1 MAKKPSDRLRNL
13 KKEIDL
19 LKQKRKEVTK
29 IQKIQER
36 ER

>member
-1 MAKKPSDRLRNL
+1 MAKKPSARLRDL
-13 KKEIDL
+13 KKEVEL
-19 LKQKRKEVTK
+19 LKKKRKEVTK